1 MAASWVPSP
10 ATVDFGTAMAAVEEL
25 ERLLRPAA
33 GGQPDG
39 QEGGQEG
46 EQAGEAGFGVD
57 LSTLTRFDS
66 SALSVL
72 LELRRRFGGARAPFA
87 AIHPPQ
93 ALLALA
99 RVYGVADLLFPAPA
113 AARP

>member
-39 QEGGQEG
+39 QEGG
-46 EQAGEAGFGVD
+46 QAGEAGFGVD